1 MDFQTFAPSPAL
13 ASIVRCIWTLEVPA
27 SPDVQT
33 FRFLPDGCP
42 ELLLHLGAQVRYQ
55 LHNGSIYEGHPAWLL
70 GPMKGYID
78 WQVQGATRCLL
89 VKFQPWM
96 YATLV
101 GRSAHALSDTM
112 LPWAELQVHM
122 LFRLSLERLAALSAI
137 ECRFLLEEWLR
148 QYFDGWGPDPDLVAS
163 VAAIERQAQRHD
175 GAYCAAQ
182 LPIGRRRLEQKFQ
195 REIGLSPKFYAR
207 NMRMHMA
214 AIALR
219 EGGGSR
225 LTSLAME
232 LGYYDQ
238 AHFIR
243 EFKQFTGLSPRAFLR
258 GQEDGVRLGA

>member
-1 MDFQTFAPSPAL
+1 MNFQTFAPSPAL
-13 ASIVRCIWTLEVPA
+13 ASLVRCIWTLEVPA
-27 SPDVQT
+27 SPAVQT

-42 ELLLHLGAQVRYQ
+42 ELLLHLGAPARHR
-55 LHNGSIYEGHPAWLL
+55 LHNGNVYEDCPAWLL
-70 GPMKGYID
+70 GPMKGYLD

-89 VKFQPWM
+89 VKFQPWV

-101 GRSAHALSDTM
+101 GRPAHALSDTL
-112 LPWAELQVHM
+112 LPWADLQAHT
-122 LFRLSLERLAALSAI
+122 LFQLRLDHLAESSAI
-137 ECRFLLEEWLR
+137 ACRFLLEEWLR
-148 QYFDGWGPDPDLVAS
+148 QFFAGWVPDPDLVAS

-175 GAYCAAQ
+175 GAYCAAH

-195 REIGLSPKFYAR
+195 QEIGLSPKFYAR

-214 AIALR
+214 ALALR
-219 EGGGSR
+219 EGGGNR

-258 GQEDGVRLGA
+258 GQEEGVRLGA